1 MFIYVAPPPSS
12 PTIVSTTPQSTSI
25 TITWTQPEG
34 DVVNSYE
41 ITYSYQGPCS
51 DGTQSQ
57 TESGS
62 ISGDLRQLTAGEL
75 HEFSNYTITII
86 ASNGAGNSPP
96 VTTTAET
103 LPDGMM
109 YFHGIFFRIDPQI
122 HLYSSKWTSSVPHS
136 HLYHSILHYHPVG

>member
-41 ITYSYQGPCS
+41 ITYSYQGACP
-51 DGTQSQ
+51 DVIPF
-57 TESGS
+57 ESGS
-62 ISGDLRQLTAGEL
+62 ISGSLREFTAPDL

-109 YFHGIFFRIDPQI
+109 YFHGIFYRIDPQI
-122 HLYSSKWTSSVPHS
+122 YLHSSKWTSTVPHS
-136 HLYHSILHYHPVG
+136 HLYQSILHHHPVG

>member
-1 MFIYVAPPPSS
+1 M
-12 PTIVSTTPQSTSI
+12 
-25 TITWTQPEG
+25 
-34 DVVNSYE
+34 NSYE
-41 ITYSYQGPCS
+41 ITYSYQGPCP
-51 DGTQSQ
+51 GVIQS
-57 TESGS
+57 ESGS
-62 ISGDLRQLTAGEL
+62 ISGSLREFTAPDL

-122 HLYSSKWTSSVPHS
+122 HLYSSK
-136 HLYHSILHYHPVG
+136 